1 MTDKL
6 DFLNKNLLLK
16 SGGLLIQKNLDKRKK
31 KIIDIG
37 HSNQL
42 LDRPFRLVK
51 NNKLKN

>member
-1 MTDKL
+1 MDKL

-16 SGGLLIQKNLDKRKK
+16 SGGLLIQKNSDKRKK

-37 HSNQL
+37 HSDQWL
-42 LDRPFRLVK
+42 EIRFRKVK